1 MALSQFPNFPH
12 QQMNA
17 VFWDF
22 MRKAK
27 TSDLANNIK
36 KKCYDIQMISAIFFR
51 SDSMNSIRWEL
62 PIYSTWRGFFQR
74 TTPLGDFFEFP
85 KKPNEK
91 NCQDERQF
99 SSLMYISRSKE
110 EKETDGKRATFPVNF
125 LVILPWGQN
134 FIQYHISR
142 VVSCF
147 VR

>member
-17 VFWDF
+17 IFGDF

-36 KKCYDIQMISAIFFR
+36 KKCYNIQMISAIFFR

-91 NCQDERQF
+91 KLSRWKTVFEPYVHFKIKRGKGNWWEKSYFSGQF
-99 SSLMYISRSKE
+99 FSHPPMGSKLYTISY
-110 EKETDGKRATFPVNF
+110 
-125 LVILPWGQN
+125 Q
-134 FIQYHISR
+134 
-142 VVSCF
+142 
-147 VR
+147 